1 MRKPSSRQLED
12 GLMRLTQAR
21 SGAFSA
27 RTALASGDDSAERHA
42 RRALVQYRAAMDRL
56 EDSPEFEVAHVE
68 MDILGRLC
76 RETWPDGCRFQPVG
90 DDYAQDCP
98 VAHAH
103 TRIGLS
109 PATLGNAICS
119 VCGVDVTTCP
129 HRPGDTVKAVVAA
142 RVGDGRCNIDG
153 VTGCSVHEVGSTYD
167 AEVRIIIT
175 HVHMIEEISLVLRP
189 AQPNARIQR
198 VTIPRSDFER
208 ALGHPL
214 PAGAVPRCDRCLS
227 GCGGLIH
234 PRPTSVD

>member
-1 MRKPSSRQLED
+1 MTKPSSRRLED
-12 GLMRLTQAR
+12 GLTRLTQAR

-27 RTALASGDDSAERHA
+27 RTALAADDDSAERHA

-56 EDSPEFEVAHVE
+56 EDLPEFEVAHEE

-76 RETWPDGCRFQPVG
+76 RETWPDGCRFQPIG
-90 DDYAQDCP
+90 NDFAQDCP

-129 HRPGDTVKAVVAA
+129 HRPGETVKAVVAA
-142 RVGDGRCNIDG
+142 RVGNGWCNIGG
-153 VTGCSVHEVGSTYD
+153 VTDCSVHEVGLTYD
-167 AEVRIIIT
+167 AEVRIVVT
-175 HVHMIEEISLVLRP
+175 HIHKIEGISLVPRP
-189 AQPNARIQR
+189 AQPDARIQR
-198 VTIPRSDFER
+198 VTIPRADFER

-214 PAGAVPRCDRCLS
+214 PTGVAPRCDRCLS
-227 GCGGLIH
+227 ECGGLTH
-234 PRPTSVD
+234 PRPKRR